1 MNNAPF
7 TLLYGAIAA
16 KVNDL
21 GVPTFSASQ
30 DAPGKLPMVRVQ
42 LLNGDATGRF
52 KNADEYQYAFQLDV
66 ITAQDGLEQGLN
78 LAYKIRQNLPQVVV
92 EGYLVS
98 EIGRPSIT
106 SMIDSST
113 NRILNRQILRVNYT
127 MIEQTAF

>member
-1 MNNAPF
+1 
-7 TLLYGAIAA
+7 
-16 KVNDL
+16 
-21 GVPTFSASQ
+21 
-30 DAPGKLPMVRVQ
+30 MVRVQ

>member
-52 KNADEYQYAFQLDV
+52 KNAHEYQYAFQIDV
-66 ITAQDGLEQGLN
+66 ITAQDGLEQGLD
-78 LAYKIRQNLPQVVV
+78 LAYKIRQQLPQVVV
-92 EGYLVS
+92 DGYSVS
-98 EIGRPSIT
+98 EIGFPSIT